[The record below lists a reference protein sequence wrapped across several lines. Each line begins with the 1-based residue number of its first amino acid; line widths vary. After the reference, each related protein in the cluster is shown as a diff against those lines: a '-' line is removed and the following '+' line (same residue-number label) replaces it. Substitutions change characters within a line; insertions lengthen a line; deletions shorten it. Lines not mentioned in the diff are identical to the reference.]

1 MKGAGV
7 AEGVPPQILLMVS
20 ARGRLGAGNACC
32 CAAKLL
38 SVTKE
43 GICQDWFEASDGWE
57 MEPEGAEND
66 RVTAGRLEE
75 TNCGAPEAKEDEDMS
90 PTTNCLI
97 FSLAFAFKA
106 ASSRVDCGAAASA
119 SDVRIVGSVL

>member
-1 MKGAGV
+1 
-7 AEGVPPQILLMVS
+7 
-20 ARGRLGAGNACC
+20 
-32 CAAKLL
+32 
-38 SVTKE
+38 
-43 GICQDWFEASDGWE
+43 

-66 RVTAGRLEE
+66 RVTGGRLEE
-75 TNCGAPEAKEDEDMS
+75 TNCGAFEAKEDELMS

-119 SDVRIVGSVL
+119 SDGRMVGSVL